1 MGGQCTRP
9 RPSSKPKEESWGVGA
24 GTDTEV
30 NGLFNEFLSR
40 FTVRTDTS
48 DTVYPGN
55 DRRVPLVSNL

>member
-1 MGGQCTRP
+1 M
-9 RPSSKPKEESWGVGA
+9 GA